1 MGVLDSKTKQAPP
14 ADVITTPETGYSFV
28 SPYMEDYS
36 RRLLGSYFGSPGE
49 YEGLISRPRD
59 IPIEQ
64 TAGLTPLQIQARQ
77 QAGQL
82 GNFQGQLDQAGGLF
96 GQQRESL
103 DRAFDYLPQAQ
114 SAIQG
119 GLGTQTEA
127 QQRLRDADRF
137 MPQAERF
144 IGQGADTIQG
154 GLGALGRAEQSAM
167 GATGMYDPSMGQ
179 SFFNPYEDQVVQQ
192 TLEDINRQSSQ
203 ADIGLR
209 DRAVSQGAFGGS
221 RGRISQEELARQTGR
236 GASEAV
242 AGIRS
247 AGFGQAQNQAQQA
260 FESQRGAQQGL
271 ASMQAGLGQA
281 QAGIGSQQAGLGSQM
296 AGLGQQ
302 QVGTAQAL
310 SGLGSQQMAGG
321 QALAGLGAQSGAMGQ
336 QYGQI
341 GQGIAGLGL
350 QGQNQLGNQVN
361 MLNQLGQQGQATQQ
375 AALSRQ
381 YSGANQLANEPMN
394 RLLQGQQLLAGSPM
408 GGLSGGTGTSAYQ
421 RGTYQ
426 DPSTFSKV
434 AGAVGTVGTLIGALS
449 DVDLKTNIKKVGE
462 LEPGISWYTW
472 DWNDKGKAIGAE
484 SEPAEGVLA
493 QEVLEVKPDAVM
505 VKDGYYAVDYS
516 KVM

>member
-1 MGVLDSKTKQAPP
+1 MGVFSSKTVEGPP
-14 ADVITTPETGYSFV
+14 ADVITTPQTGYSFV

-96 GQQRESL
+96 GQQRGSVE
-103 DRAFDYLPQAQ
+103 
-114 SAIQG
+114 
-119 GLGTQTEA
+119 EA
-127 QQRLRDADRF
+127 QQRIRDADRF
-137 MPQAERF
+137 MPQAESF

-167 GATGMYDPSMGQ
+167 GATGMYDPSMAQ

-192 TLEDINRQSSQ
+192 TLEDINRQSAQ

-209 DRAVSQGAFGGS
+209 DRAISQGAFGGS

-260 FESQRGAQQGL
+260 FEAQRGAQQGL
-271 ASMQAGLGQA
+271 ASLQGNLGSQQA
-281 QAGIGSQQAGLGSQM
+281 QIGSQQAGLGSQM
-296 AGLGQQ
+296 AGLGRQ

-310 SGLGSQQMAGG
+310 GGLGQQFG
-321 QALAGLGAQSGAMGQ
+321 QV
-336 QYGQI
+336 

-361 MLNQLGQQGQATQQ
+361 MLNQLGQQGQQTQQ

-381 YSGANQLANEPMN
+381 FTGANQLANEPLQ
-394 RLLQGQQLLAGSPM
+394 RLQTGQQLLAGSPM

-421 RGTYQ
+421 RGSYQ
-426 DPSTFSKV
+426 QPSSGSQILGAIGSIF
-434 AGAVGTVGTLIGALS
+434 AGKS

-462 LEPGISWYTW
+462 LEPGIGWYTW
-472 DWNDKGKAIGAE
+472 DWNEKAKELHVDAE
-484 SEPAEGVLA
+484 PTEGVLA

-505 VKDGYYAVDYS
+505 VEEDGYYAVDYS
-516 KVM
+516 KVL

>member
-1 MGVLDSKTKQAPP
+1 MGVFSSKTVEGPP
-14 ADVITTPETGYSFV
+14 ADVITTPQTGYSFV

-36 RRLLGSYFGSPGE
+36 RRLLASYFGSPGE
-49 YEGLISRPRD
+49 YEGLISRERD

-96 GQQRESL
+96 GQQRG
-103 DRAFDYLPQAQ
+103 
-114 SAIQG
+114 SAE
-119 GLGTQTEA
+119 EA
-127 QQRLRDADRF
+127 QQRIRDADRF
-137 MPQAERF
+137 MPQAESF
-144 IGQGADTIQG
+144 IGQGANTIQG

-167 GATGMYDPSMGQ
+167 QSTGMYDPSMGQ
-179 SFFNPYEDQVVQQ
+179 NFFNPYEDQVVQQ
-192 TLEDINRQSSQ
+192 TLEDINRQSAQ

-302 QVGTAQAL
+302 QIGSAQAL
-310 SGLGSQQMAGG
+310 GGL
-321 QALAGLGAQSGAMGQ
+321 GQ

-361 MLNQLGQQGQATQQ
+361 MLNQLGQQGQQTQQ

-381 YSGANQLANEPMN
+381 FAGANQLANEPLQ
-394 RLLQGQQLLAGSPM
+394 RLQTGQALLAGSPM

-421 RGTYQ
+421 RGSYQ
-426 DPSTFSKV
+426 QP
-434 AGAVGTVGTLIGALS
+434 GTGTQLLS
-449 DVDLKTNIKKVGE
+449 
-462 LEPGISWYTW
+462 
-472 DWNDKGKAIGAE
+472 AIG
-484 SEPAEGVLA
+484 SFF
-493 QEVLEVKPDAVM
+493 
-505 VKDGYYAVDYS
+505 S
-516 KVM
+516 

>member
-1 MGVLDSKTKQAPP
+1 MGVLDSKTKLAPP

-82 GNFQGQLDQAGGLF
+82 GDFQGQLDQAGGLF
-96 GQQRESL
+96 GRQV
-103 DRAFDYLPQAQ
+103 
-114 SAIQG
+114 
-119 GLGTQTEA
+119 GTVDEA

-137 MPQAERF
+137 MPQAESF
-144 IGQGADTIQG
+144 IGQGAGTIQG

-167 GATGMYDPSMGQ
+167 DATGMYDPSMGQ
-179 SFFNPYEDQVVQQ
+179 NFYNPYEDQVVQQ
-192 TLEDINRQSSQ
+192 TLEDINRQSAQ

-209 DRAVSQGAFGGS
+209 DRAISQGAFGGS

-260 FESQRGAQQGL
+260 FENQRGAQQGL
-271 ASMQAGLGQA
+271 AAMQAGLGQA
-281 QAGIGSQQAGLGSQM
+281 QSGIGAQQAGLGSQM
-296 AGLGQQ
+296 AGLGLQE
-302 QVGTAQAL
+302 VGTAQAL
-310 SGLGSQQMAGG
+310 SGI
-321 QALAGLGAQSGAMGQ
+321 GQ
-336 QYGQI
+336 QYGQV

-381 YSGANQLANEPMN
+381 YAGANQLAGEPLQ
-394 RLLQGQQLLAGSPM
+394 RLQTGQQLLAGSPM
-408 GGLSGGTGTSAYQ
+408 GGLSGGTGTSGYQ
-421 RGTYQ
+421 RGSYQ
-426 DPSTFSKV
+426 DPSTFSKA
-434 AGAVGTVGTLIGALS
+434 AGAIGTIGTIAGMFS
-449 DVDLKTNIKKVGE
+449 DLELKDNIKKVGD
-462 LEPGISWYTW
+462 LEPGIGWYTW
-472 DWNDKGKAIGAE
+472 DWNDKGKELGAE
-484 SEPAEGVLA
+484 SEPSEGVLA
-493 QEVLEVKPDAVM
+493 QEVLEVKPDAV
-505 VKDGYYAVDYS
+505 VVQNGYYAVDYS
-516 KVM
+516 KVL

>member
-1 MGVLDSKTKQAPP
+1 MGAFSKTKQAPA

-77 QAGQL
+77 QAGKL
-82 GNFQGQLDQAGGLF
+82 GDFQGQLDQAGGLF
-96 GQQRESL
+96 GQQRERL
-103 DRAFDYLPQAQ
+103 DSAFDYLPKAEG
-114 SAIQG
+114 AIQG
-119 GLGTQTEA
+119 GLGVQTEA

-137 MPQAERF
+137 LPQAERF

-167 GATGMYDPSMGQ
+167 GATGMYDPSQAQ

-192 TLEDINRQSSQ
+192 TLEDINRQSAQ

-209 DRAVSQGAFGGS
+209 DRAISQGAFGGS

-260 FESQRGAQQGL
+260 FEAQRGAQQGL
-271 ASMQAGLGQA
+271 AGLQSGLGSQQA
-281 QAGIGSQQAGLGSQM
+281 QIGSQQAGLGSQL

-302 QVGTAQAL
+302 QVGTATAFG
-310 SGLGSQQMAGG
+310 GLGQQFG
-321 QALAGLGAQSGAMGQ
+321 QV
-336 QYGQI
+336 

-361 MLNQLGQQGQATQQ
+361 MLNQLGGQGQQTQQ

-381 YSGANQLANEPMN
+381 FQGAQQLANEPLQ
-394 RLLQGQQLLAGSPM
+394 RLQTGQALLAGSPM

-421 RGTYQ
+421 RGSYQ
-426 DPSTFSKV
+426 KPGTG
-434 AGAVGTVGTLIGALS
+434 ANILGAVGSAVGAYFGAS
-449 DVDLKTNIKKVGE
+449 DVELKTNIKKVGE
-462 LEPGISWYTW
+462 LEPNIGWYTW

-493 QEVLEVKPDAVM
+493 QEVLEVKPDAVI
-505 VKDGYYAVDYS
+505 VKNGYYAVDYS
-516 KVM
+516 KVL

>member
-77 QAGQL
+77 QAGRL
-82 GNFQGQLDQAGGLF
+82 GDFQGQLDQAGGLF
-96 GQQRESL
+96 GQQAGSVE
-103 DRAFDYLPQAQ
+103 
-114 SAIQG
+114 
-119 GLGTQTEA
+119 EA
-127 QQRLRDADRF
+127 QQRIRDADRF
-137 MPQAERF
+137 LPQAESF
-144 IGQGADTIQG
+144 IGQGANTIQG
-154 GLGALGRAEQSAM
+154 GLGALQRAEQSAM
-167 GATGMYDPSMGQ
+167 GATGMYDPSQAQ

-192 TLEDINRQSSQ
+192 TLEDINRQSAQ

-209 DRAVSQGAFGGS
+209 DRAISQGAFGGS

-260 FESQRGAQQGL
+260 FENQRGAQQGL
-271 ASMQAGLGQA
+271 ASLQGNLGAQQA
-281 QAGIGSQQAGLGSQM
+281 QIGSQQAGLGSQM
-296 AGLGQQ
+296 AGLGLQE
-302 QVGTAQAL
+302 VGTAQAL
-310 SGLGSQQMAGG
+310 SGLGA
-321 QALAGLGAQSGAMGQ
+321 
-336 QYGQI
+336 QYGQV
-341 GQGIAGLGL
+341 GQGISGLAL

-381 YSGANQLANEPMN
+381 YAGANQLANEPMG
-394 RLLQGQQLLAGSPM
+394 RLLQGQQLLAGMPM
-408 GGLSGGTGTSAYQ
+408 GGLSGGTGTSGYQ
-421 RGTYQ
+421 RGSYQ

-493 QEVLEVKPDAVM
+493 QEVLEVKPDAV
-505 VKDGYYAVDYS
+505 VVQNGYYTVDYS

>member
-1 MGVLDSKTKQAPP
+1 MSTFGSKTIEGPP
-14 ADVITTPETGYSFV
+14 ADVITTPQTGYSFV

-49 YEGLISRPRD
+49 YEGLISRPKD

-96 GQQRESL
+96 GQQAGSVE
-103 DRAFDYLPQAQ
+103 
-114 SAIQG
+114 
-119 GLGTQTEA
+119 EA
-127 QQRLRDADRF
+127 QQRIRDADRF
-137 MPQAERF
+137 MPQAESF

-154 GLGALGRAEQSAM
+154 GLGALQRAEQSAM

-179 SFFNPYEDQVVQQ
+179 NFYNPYEDQVVQQ
-192 TLEDINRQSSQ
+192 TLEDINRQSAQ

-209 DRAVSQGAFGGS
+209 DRAISQGAFGGS

-260 FESQRGAQQGL
+260 FEAQRGAQQGL
-271 ASMQAGLGQA
+271 AGLQSGLGSQQA
-281 QAGIGSQQAGLGSQM
+281 QIGSQQAGLGSQL

-302 QVGTAQAL
+302 QVGTATAFG
-310 SGLGSQQMAGG
+310 GLGQQFG
-321 QALAGLGAQSGAMGQ
+321 QV
-336 QYGQI
+336 

-361 MLNQLGQQGQATQQ
+361 MLNQLGGQGQQTQQ

-381 YSGANQLANEPMN
+381 FQGAQQLANEPLQ
-394 RLLQGQQLLAGSPM
+394 RLQTGQALLSGSPM

-421 RGTYQ
+421 RGSYQ
-426 DPSTFSKV
+426 QPGTGAQILGALGS
-434 AGAVGTVGTLIGALS
+434 AVGAYYGAKS
-449 DVDLKTNIKKVGE
+449 DVELKTNIKKVGE
-462 LEPGISWYTW
+462 LEPGIGWYTW
-472 DWNDKGKAIGAE
+472 DWNDKAKE
-484 SEPAEGVLA
+484 LYVDSEPTEGVLA

-505 VKDGYYAVDYS
+505 VEKDGYYAVDYS
-516 KVM
+516 KVL

>member
-1 MGVLDSKTKQAPP
+1 MGVFSSKTVEGPP
-14 ADVITTPETGYSFV
+14 ADVITTPQTGYSFV

-36 RRLLGSYFGSPGE
+36 RRLLASYFGSPGE
-49 YEGLISRPRD
+49 YEGLISRERD

-96 GQQRESL
+96 GQQRG
-103 DRAFDYLPQAQ
+103 
-114 SAIQG
+114 SAE
-119 GLGTQTEA
+119 EA
-127 QQRLRDADRF
+127 QQRIRDADRF
-137 MPQAERF
+137 LPQAESF
-144 IGQGADTIQG
+144 IGQGANTIQG

-167 GATGMYDPSMGQ
+167 QSTGMYDPSMGQ
-179 SFFNPYEDQVVQQ
+179 NFFNPYEDQVVQQ
-192 TLEDINRQSSQ
+192 TLEDINRQSAQ

-381 YSGANQLANEPMN
+381 YAGANQLANEPMN

-493 QEVLEVKPDAVM
+493 QEVLEVKPDAVS

>member
-1 MGVLDSKTKQAPP
+1 MGVLDSKTKLAPP
-14 ADVITTPETGYSFV
+14 ADVITLPETGYNFV

-36 RRLLGSYFGSPGE
+36 RRLLASYFGSPGE
-49 YEGLISRPRD
+49 YEGLISRERD

-96 GQQRESL
+96 GQQRGSVE
-103 DRAFDYLPQAQ
+103 
-114 SAIQG
+114 
-119 GLGTQTEA
+119 EA
-127 QQRLRDADRF
+127 QQRIRDADRF
-137 MPQAERF
+137 MPQAESF
-144 IGQGADTIQG
+144 IGQGANTIQG

-167 GATGMYDPSMGQ
+167 QSTGMYDPSMGQ
-179 SFFNPYEDQVVQQ
+179 SFYNPYEDQVVQQ
-192 TLEDINRQSSQ
+192 TLEDINRQSAQ

-209 DRAVSQGAFGGS
+209 DRAISQGAFGGS

-271 ASMQAGLGQA
+271 AGIQAGLGQQQA
-281 QAGIGSQQAGLGSQM
+281 QIGSQQAGLGSQM

-310 SGLGSQQMAGG
+310 GGLGQQFG
-321 QALAGLGAQSGAMGQ
+321 QV
-336 QYGQI
+336 

-381 YSGANQLANEPMN
+381 FAGANQLANEPMG
-394 RLLQGQQLLAGSPM
+394 RLLQGQQLLQGSPM
-408 GGLSGGTGTSAYQ
+408 GGLSGGTGANLAQ
-421 RGTYQ
+421 RGSYQ

-434 AGAVGTVGTLIGALS
+434 AGAIGTIGTIGKALMS
-449 DVDLKTNIKKVGE
+449 DVELKTNIKKVGD
-462 LEPGISWYTW
+462 LEPGIGWYTW
-472 DWNDKGKAIGAE
+472 DWNDKGKKLGVE

>member
-1 MGVLDSKTKQAPP
+1 MGVLDSKTKLAPP

-82 GNFQGQLDQAGGLF
+82 GDFQGQLDQAGGLF
-96 GQQRESL
+96 GQQAGSVE
-103 DRAFDYLPQAQ
+103 
-114 SAIQG
+114 
-119 GLGTQTEA
+119 EA
-127 QQRLRDADRF
+127 QQRIRDADRF
-137 MPQAERF
+137 LPQAESF
-144 IGQGADTIQG
+144 IGQGANTIQG
-154 GLGALGRAEQSAM
+154 GLGALQRAEQSAM
-167 GATGMYDPSMGQ
+167 GATGMYDPSMAQ
-179 SFFNPYEDQVVQQ
+179 SFYNPYEDQVVQQ
-192 TLEDINRQSSQ
+192 TLEDINRQSAQ

-209 DRAVSQGAFGGS
+209 DRAISQGAFGGS

-260 FESQRGAQQGL
+260 FEAQRGAQQGL
-271 ASMQAGLGQA
+271 AGLQSGLGAQQA
-281 QAGIGSQQAGLGSQM
+281 QIGSQQAGLGSQM

-302 QVGTAQAL
+302 QIGSAQAL
-310 SGLGSQQMAGG
+310 GGLGQQFG
-321 QALAGLGAQSGAMGQ
+321 QV
-336 QYGQI
+336 

-381 YSGANQLANEPMN
+381 YAGANQLANEPMN

>member
-1 MGVLDSKTKQAPP
+1 MSTFSSKTIEGPP
-14 ADVITTPETGYSFV
+14 ADVITTPQTGYSFV

-49 YEGLISRPRD
+49 YEGLISRERD

-96 GQQRESL
+96 GQQRG
-103 DRAFDYLPQAQ
+103 
-114 SAIQG
+114 SAE
-119 GLGTQTEA
+119 EA
-127 QQRLRDADRF
+127 QQRIRDADRF
-137 MPQAERF
+137 MPQAESF
-144 IGQGADTIQG
+144 IGQGAETIQG

-260 FESQRGAQQGL
+260 FEGQRRAQQGL
-271 ASMQAGLGQA
+271 AGIQAGLGQQQA
-281 QAGIGSQQAGLGSQM
+281 QIGSQQAGLGSQM

-302 QVGTAQAL
+302 QIGSAQIL
-310 SGLGSQQMAGG
+310 SGV
-321 QALAGLGAQSGAMGQ
+321 GQ

-361 MLNQLGQQGQATQQ
+361 MLNQLGQQGQQTQQ

-381 YSGANQLANEPMN
+381 FAGANQLANEPLQ
-394 RLLQGQQLLAGSPM
+394 RLQTGQALLAGSPM

-421 RGTYQ
+421 RGSYQ
-426 DPSTFSKV
+426 QP
-434 AGAVGTVGTLIGALS
+434 GTGTQLLS
-449 DVDLKTNIKKVGE
+449 
-462 LEPGISWYTW
+462 
-472 DWNDKGKAIGAE
+472 AIG
-484 SEPAEGVLA
+484 SFF
-493 QEVLEVKPDAVM
+493 
-505 VKDGYYAVDYS
+505 S
-516 KVM
+516 

>member
-1 MGVLDSKTKQAPP
+1 MGVFSSKTVEGPP
-14 ADVITTPETGYSFV
+14 ADVITTPQTGYSFV

-36 RRLLGSYFGSPGE
+36 RRLLGSYFGAPGE
-49 YEGLISRPRD
+49 YEGLISRERD

-96 GQQRESL
+96 GQQRG
-103 DRAFDYLPQAQ
+103 
-114 SAIQG
+114 SAE
-119 GLGTQTEA
+119 EA
-127 QQRLRDADRF
+127 QQRIRDADRF
-137 MPQAERF
+137 LPQAESF
-144 IGQGADTIQG
+144 IGQGANTIQG

-167 GATGMYDPSMGQ
+167 QSTGMYDPSMGQ
-179 SFFNPYEDQVVQQ
+179 NFFNPYEDQVVQQ

-271 ASMQAGLGQA
+271 AGIQAGLGQQQA
-281 QAGIGSQQAGLGSQM
+281 QIGSQQAGLGSQM

-302 QVGTAQAL
+302 QIGSAQIL
-310 SGLGSQQMAGG
+310 SGV
-321 QALAGLGAQSGAMGQ
+321 GQ

-361 MLNQLGQQGQATQQ
+361 MLNQLGQQGQQTQQ

-381 YSGANQLANEPMN
+381 FAGANQLANEPLQ
-394 RLLQGQQLLAGSPM
+394 RLQTGQQLLAGSPM

-421 RGTYQ
+421 RGSYQ
-426 DPSTFSKV
+426 QPGTG
-434 AGAVGTVGTLIGALS
+434 AQILGAVGSAVGAYYGAQS
-449 DVDLKTNIKKVGE
+449 DVELKTNIKKVGE
-462 LEPGISWYTW
+462 LEPGIGWYTW
-472 DWNDKGKAIGAE
+472 DWNDKAKELQVDAE
-484 SEPAEGVLA
+484 PTEGVLA
-493 QEVLEVKPDAVM
+493 QEVLEVKPDAVK
-505 VKDGYYAVDYS
+505 VVDNGYYAVDYS
-516 KVM
+516 KVL

>member
-1 MGVLDSKTKQAPP
+1 MGVLDSKTKLAPP

-77 QAGQL
+77 QAGRL
-82 GNFQGQLDQAGGLF
+82 GDYQGQLDQAGGLF
-96 GQQRESL
+96 GRQV
-103 DRAFDYLPQAQ
+103 
-114 SAIQG
+114 
-119 GLGTQTEA
+119 GTVDEA

-137 MPQAERF
+137 MPQAESF
-144 IGQGADTIQG
+144 IGQGAETIQG

-192 TLEDINRQSSQ
+192 TLEDINRQSAQ

-209 DRAVSQGAFGGS
+209 DRAISQGAFGGS

-260 FESQRGAQQGL
+260 FENQRGAQQGL
-271 ASMQAGLGQA
+271 ASLQGNLGAQQA
-281 QAGIGSQQAGLGSQM
+281 QIGSQQAGLGSQM
-296 AGLGQQ
+296 AGLGLQE
-302 QVGTAQAL
+302 VGTAQAL
-310 SGLGSQQMAGG
+310 SGLGA
-321 QALAGLGAQSGAMGQ
+321 
-336 QYGQI
+336 QYGQV
-341 GQGIAGLGL
+341 GQGISGLAL

-381 YSGANQLANEPMN
+381 YAGANQLANEPMG
-394 RLLQGQQLLAGSPM
+394 RLLQGQQLLAGMPM
-408 GGLSGGTGTSAYQ
+408 GGLSGGTGTSGYQ
-421 RGTYQ
+421 RGSYQ

-493 QEVLEVKPDAVM
+493 QEVLEVKPDAV
-505 VKDGYYAVDYS
+505 VVQNGYYTVDYS

>member
-1 MGVLDSKTKQAPP
+1 MSTFGSKTIEGPP
-14 ADVITTPETGYSFV
+14 ADVITTPQTGYSFV

-77 QAGQL
+77 QAGRL
-82 GNFQGQLDQAGGLF
+82 GDFQGQLDQAGGLF
-96 GQQRESL
+96 GQQAGSVE
-103 DRAFDYLPQAQ
+103 
-114 SAIQG
+114 
-119 GLGTQTEA
+119 EA
-127 QQRLRDADRF
+127 QQRIRDADRF
-137 MPQAERF
+137 LPQAESF
-144 IGQGADTIQG
+144 IGQGANTIQG
-154 GLGALGRAEQSAM
+154 GLGALQRAEQSAM
-167 GATGMYDPSMGQ
+167 GATGMYDPSQAQ

-192 TLEDINRQSSQ
+192 TLEDINRQSAQ

-209 DRAVSQGAFGGS
+209 DRAISQGAFGGS

-271 ASMQAGLGQA
+271 ASLQGNLGSQQA
-281 QAGIGSQQAGLGSQM
+281 QIGSQQAGLGSQM

-302 QVGTAQAL
+302 QIGSAQAL
-310 SGLGSQQMAGG
+310 GGLGSSQMSGG
-321 QALAGLGAQSGAMGQ
+321 QALGGLGAQAGAMGQ

-341 GQGIAGLGL
+341 GQGISGLAL
-350 QGQNQLGNQVN
+350 QGQNQLGNQIN
-361 MLNQLGQQGQATQQ
+361 MLNQLGGQGQQTQQ

-381 YSGANQLANEPMN
+381 FQGAQQLANEPLQ
-394 RLLQGQQLLAGSPM
+394 RLQTGQALLAGSPM

-421 RGTYQ
+421 RGSYQ
-426 DPSTFSKV
+426 QP
-434 AGAVGTVGTLIGALS
+434 GTGTQLLS
-449 DVDLKTNIKKVGE
+449 
-462 LEPGISWYTW
+462 
-472 DWNDKGKAIGAE
+472 AIG
-484 SEPAEGVLA
+484 SFF
-493 QEVLEVKPDAVM
+493 
-505 VKDGYYAVDYS
+505 S
-516 KVM
+516 

>member
-1 MGVLDSKTKQAPP
+1 MGSKTQLAPP

-36 RRLLGSYFGSPGE
+36 RRLLSSYFGAPGE

-77 QAGQL
+77 QAGRL
-82 GNFQGQLDQAGGLF
+82 GDYQGQLDQAGGLF
-96 GQQRESL
+96 GRQV
-103 DRAFDYLPQAQ
+103 
-114 SAIQG
+114 
-119 GLGTQTEA
+119 GTVDEA

-137 MPQAERF
+137 MPQAESF
-144 IGQGADTIQG
+144 IGQGAGTIQG

-167 GATGMYDPSMGQ
+167 DATGMYDPSMAQ
-179 SFFNPYEDQVVQQ
+179 PFYNPYEDQVVQQ
-192 TLEDINRQSSQ
+192 TLEDINRQSAQ

-209 DRAVSQGAFGGS
+209 DRAISQGAFGGS

-260 FESQRGAQQGL
+260 FENQRGAQQGL
-271 ASMQAGLGQA
+271 ASLQGNLGAQQA
-281 QAGIGSQQAGLGSQM
+281 QIGSQQAGLGSQM
-296 AGLGQQ
+296 AGLGLQE
-302 QVGTAQAL
+302 VGTAQAL
-310 SGLGSQQMAGG
+310 SGLGA
-321 QALAGLGAQSGAMGQ
+321 
-336 QYGQI
+336 QYGQV

-381 YSGANQLANEPMN
+381 YAGANQLANEPMG

-421 RGTYQ
+421 RGSYQ
-426 DPSTFSKV
+426 QPSTASNV
-434 AGAVGTVGTLIGALS
+434 LGTIGSAVTAYYGAQS
-449 DVDLKTNIKKVGE
+449 DVELKTNIKKVGE
-462 LEPGISWYTW
+462 LEPGIGWYTW
-472 DWNDKGKAIGAE
+472 DWNDKAKELHVDAE
-484 SEPAEGVLA
+484 PTEGVLA
-493 QEVLEVKPDAVM
+493 QEVLEVKPDAVK
-505 VKDGYYAVDYS
+505 VVDNGYYAVDYS
-516 KVM
+516 KVL